1 MDNAG
6 ESMMTDVN
14 MADDCVMDVGAE
26 EVAVF
31 ELCTERDGVGR
42 YTLLNRRKGLRLT
55 ATGGGD
61 FGAPGNQKDPLAV
74 SAHGSHGQ
82 KT

>member
-14 MADDCVMDVGAE
+14 MAEDCVMDVGAE

-42 YTLLNRRKGLRLT
+42 YTLLNRRKGLRFT
-55 ATGGGD
+55 ATGDGD
-61 FGAPGNQKDPLAV
+61 FGASGNQEDPHAALA
-74 SAHGSHGQ
+74 
-82 KT
+82 